1 MTHKLLLADDS
12 VTIQRVIELTF
23 ADEDVQVIAVGDG
36 QKAIERIEAERPDI
50 VLADVGMPERDGYE
64 VAAFVKSTAHL
75 AHIPVLL
82 LTGAFEPVDE
92 QRASAVGCDGVLA
105 KPFEPHMVITRVKE
119 LLAGGP
125 GARVPQAGAAGA
137 AEMPAPEAIGSA
149 PGAGQP
155 VEAPPA
161 ELPVLDGA
169 SEAGREA
176 PPMEARAADTPLRI
190 SRRTPIAVPGFG
202 APPAPSE
209 SQVAALDDYF
219 ERLDAAFSTLQ
230 QTPAQPGT
238 AAPAPPALVADA
250 APDAPPGAASEPGPG
265 EGAPDAARAEPVPAA
280 SAPTPAPKTPA
291 HMPGIAQAFSALFAA
306 ERGETAAEIPSFIGP
321 AAMPQS
327 SIDDLVER
335 VTRQVLERMSD
346 RVVRDTVTEVV
357 SRVAERLVRDEIER
371 VKATLK

>member
-1 MTHKLLLADDS
+1 MPHKLLLADDS

-64 VAAFVKSTAHL
+64 VAAFVKGTPHL

-92 QRASAVGCDGVLA
+92 QRASAAGCDGVLA

-119 LLAGGP
+119 LLSGGP
-125 GARVPQAGAAGA
+125 GARAPQADASGA
-137 AEMPAPEAIGSA
+137 AEIPAPAA
-149 PGAGQP
+149 AATDPGAVEP
-155 VEAPPA
+155 PEAPPA
-161 ELPVLDGA
+161 DAPIADRA
-169 SEAGREA
+169 SGVDA
-176 PPMEARAADTPLRI
+176 PASMLAVRAADTSARFD
-190 SRRTPIAVPGFG
+190 RRTPIAVPGFG

-219 ERLDAAFSTLQ
+219 DRLDAAFSTLQ
-230 QTPAQPGT
+230 QAPAQPGVPD
-238 AAPAPPALVADA
+238 PAPPA
-250 APDAPPGAASEPGPG
+250 PGSDAPAAAASRCGSHPSAGG
-265 EGAPDAARAEPVPAA
+265 RSSLRRHRRRRRQSRCRASPRRSRRCSRP
-280 SAPTPAPKTPA
+280 SAGRLPRT
-291 HMPGIAQAFSALFAA
+291 F
-306 ERGETAAEIPSFIGP
+306 RRFIGP
-321 AAMPQS
+321 AAMPQAS
-327 SIDDLVER
+327 VDDLVER

-346 RVVRDTVTEVV
+346 RVVRDTVTDLV